1 LFKHKDSGAIITI
14 YVDDLLITARTEDEI
29 QAVADL
35 LGNQFKLK
43 ALGDVHYYLGC
54 RIIRNRM
61 DRKLWIVQDGYIN
74 RLYHKFGKQLTGNRY
89 ETPVDP
95 RFKFKK
101 PPDGYVASK
110 HLVKQYQTVVG
121 SIMWPAQMSR
131 IECLFAVAQLSRYLT
146 NPTSEHLKQGIR
158 VIEYLLTYPND
169 GICFDS
175 SGTEIGQPS
184 LQGYSDASFADD
196 LDSRRSICGYLFTLG
211 NTGPI
216 SFKSG
221 RQPLVAQSTTEA
233 EYIAMTL
240 AAREAAA
247 LKNLLQELGINQGP
261 VAIYEDSQPAIDLL
275 KRSAA
280 DGKSKHIDLRW
291 HYIRQEV
298 NNGHITVHKVHT
310 NNQAAD
316 GLTKPLNRIKFIQFK
331 RQIGVVDCS
340 KLLI

>member
-1 LFKHKDSGAIITI
+1 
-14 YVDDLLITARTEDEI
+14 
-29 QAVADL
+29 
-35 LGNQFKLK
+35 
-43 ALGDVHYYLGC
+43 
-54 RIIRNRM
+54 
-61 DRKLWIVQDGYIN
+61 
-74 RLYHKFGKQLTGNRY
+74 
-89 ETPVDP
+89 
-95 RFKFKK
+95 
-101 PPDGYVASK
+101 
-110 HLVKQYQTVVG
+110 
-121 SIMWPAQMSR
+121 
-131 IECLFAVAQLSRYLT
+131 
-146 NPTSEHLKQGIR
+146 
-158 VIEYLLTYPND
+158 
-169 GICFDS
+169 
-175 SGTEIGQPS
+175 
-184 LQGYSDASFADD
+184 
-196 LDSRRSICGYLFTLG
+196 
-211 NTGPI
+211 
-216 SFKSG
+216 
-221 RQPLVAQSTTEA
+221 
-233 EYIAMTL
+233 MTL